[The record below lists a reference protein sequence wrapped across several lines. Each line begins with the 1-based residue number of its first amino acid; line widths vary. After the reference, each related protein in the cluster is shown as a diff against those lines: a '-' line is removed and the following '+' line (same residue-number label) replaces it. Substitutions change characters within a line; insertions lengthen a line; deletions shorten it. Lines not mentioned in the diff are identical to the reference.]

1 VTQINGLGPSLALKL
16 VGECGTN
23 LEAWPTAKHFTSWL
37 GLAPHN
43 KISGGKV
50 LSSKTRRTGN
60 RAASL
65 LRLAAGTLGRTD
77 TALGA
82 FYRRLSARVG
92 KAKAITAT
100 ARKIATLFYNT
111 LRYGM
116 AYTDP
121 GAGYY
126 EDRYRQR
133 VLSNLKRR
141 AKSLGFVLREMES
154 DAASVGGVS

>member
-1 VTQINGLGPSLALKL
+1 MMATGAELLVIRHHLA
-16 VGECGTN
+16 
-23 LEAWPTAKHFTSWL
+23 AWPTAKHFTSWL

-50 LSSKTRRTGN
+50 LSSKTRRTDN

-65 LRLAAGTLGRTD
+65 LRLAVGTLGQTD
-77 TALGA
+77 TALGV
-82 FYRRLSARVG
+82 FYRRLSARIG
-92 KAKAITAT
+92 KAKAITAM

-111 LRYGM
+111 LRHGM

-126 EDRYRQR
+126 EDRYRER
-133 VLSNLKRR
+133 VLRNLRRR
-141 AKSLGFVLREMES
+141 AKSLGFVLVEPDP
-154 DAASVGGVS
+154 DAGQVVVS

>member
-1 VTQINGLGPSLALKL
+1 
-16 VGECGTN
+16 
-23 LEAWPTAKHFTSWL
+23 
-37 GLAPHN
+37 
-43 KISGGKV
+43 V
-50 LSSKTRRTGN
+50 LSSKTRRTDN

-82 FYRRLSARVG
+82 FYRRLSARIG

-111 LRYGM
+111 LRHGM

-126 EDRYRQR
+126 EDRYRER
-133 VLSNLKRR
+133 VLRNLRRR
-141 AKSLGFVLREMES
+141 AKSLGFVLVEP
-154 DAASVGGVS
+154 DPHAGQVVVS